1 MEAKSNNEADLPLF
15 IAASL
20 VRLIQSFRFVWR
32 DRRGNETKRVRRYK
46 QLSHRIVLV
55 VTSM

>member
-1 MEAKSNNEADLPLF
+1 MKAKSNNEADSPLF

-46 QLSHRIVLV
+46 QLSDRIVLV
-55 VTSM
+55 VTSI